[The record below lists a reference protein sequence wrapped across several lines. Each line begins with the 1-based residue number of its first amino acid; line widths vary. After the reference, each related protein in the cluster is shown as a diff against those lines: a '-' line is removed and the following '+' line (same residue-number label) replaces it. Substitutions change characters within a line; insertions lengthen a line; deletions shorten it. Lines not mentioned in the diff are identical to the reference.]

1 MNNAFKNLGD
11 FISGLT
17 GLVMSLIGLG
27 IVTQIA
33 GFEFV
38 DVIGS
43 ITGFV
48 DEFASGGFV
57 GLVALLIVIALAK
70 KWITY
75 LIKKAHFMWAF
86 LTIR

>member
-57 GLVALLIVIALAK
+57 GLVAFFVD
-70 KWITY
+70 
-75 LIKKAHFMWAF
+75 FCSCQGNSQF
-86 LTIR
+86 

>member
-1 MNNAFKNLGD
+1 MNNAFKSLGD

-27 IVTQIA
+27 IVVQIA

-43 ITGFV
+43 ITGWV
-48 DEFASGGFV
+48 GEFANGGFV

-70 KWITY
+70 K
-75 LIKKAHFMWAF
+75 
-86 LTIR
+86 

>member
-1 MNNAFKNLGD
+1 MILKFALVITKKIYVMNNAFKSLGD

-27 IVTQIA
+27 IVVQIA

-43 ITGFV
+43 ITGWV
-48 DEFASGGFV
+48 GEFANGGFV

-70 KWITY
+70 K
-75 LIKKAHFMWAF
+75 
-86 LTIR
+86 

>member
-43 ITGFV
+43 ITV
-48 DEFASGGFV
+48 SIIDHPERKS
-57 GLVALLIVIALAK
+57 
-70 KWITY
+70 Y
-75 LIKKAHFMWAF
+75 SY
-86 LTIR
+86 